1 MVTPK
6 IVTTAMSKIASFGGL
21 VISIPEKKAS
31 HHAPY
36 FKVRGPGG
44 KETSV
49 RIDTFSV
56 EINDGFKLAEL
67 REVKKWAQAYQVE
80 LLRSW
85 EVSLT
90 AKAPPVPTKM
100 PRPAPSY
107 PRGLKLTEALLTGD
121 FQMAL
126 RFSNGEVRVADYR
139 PLLRGLSPD
148 LATLRKG
155 PFFRKGEVVAGD
167 LEWPDGTQFEAGY
180 LYGISSPLDASTL
193 RAVREKSK
201 RKKAKD

>member
-1 MVTPK
+1 MGLPK
-6 IVTTAMSKIASFGGL
+6 LVSTAMSNVATIDGL
-21 VISIPEKKAS
+21 SISIPEKKAS

-44 KETSV
+44 KEASI

-56 EINDGFKLAEL
+56 EINNGFKLAEL
-67 REVKKWAQAYQVE
+67 KGVRKWAQAYQVE

-90 AKAPPVPTKM
+90 GKAPPVSTKM
-100 PRPAPSY
+100 PRPAPNY
-107 PRGLKLTEALLTGD
+107 PKGLKLTEALLTKD

-126 RFSNGEVRVADYR
+126 RFSNGEVRVLDYR

-148 LATLRKG
+148 LKPLRNG
-155 PFFRKGEVVAGD
+155 AFFQKGEAVDGD

-180 LYGISSPLDASTL
+180 LHSISSPLDATTL
-193 RAVREKSK
+193 SRAKEKSK
-201 RKKAKD
+201 KRRG